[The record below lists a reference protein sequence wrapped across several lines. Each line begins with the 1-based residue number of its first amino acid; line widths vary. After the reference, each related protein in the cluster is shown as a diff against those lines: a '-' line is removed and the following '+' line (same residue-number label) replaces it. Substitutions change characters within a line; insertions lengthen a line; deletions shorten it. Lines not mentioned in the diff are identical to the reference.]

1 MLKYTLVLYIKK
13 TWNCHYIMS
22 KTKYGIAR
30 VVFGTFL
37 LEHNDLIYKTMH
49 LKLKRK
55 GCKYVFKLLKCKL
68 Q

>member
-1 MLKYTLVLYIKK
+1 
-13 TWNCHYIMS
+13 MS

-49 LKLKRK
+49 LRLKRK
-55 GCKYVFKLLKCKL
+55 RCKYVFKLLKCKL